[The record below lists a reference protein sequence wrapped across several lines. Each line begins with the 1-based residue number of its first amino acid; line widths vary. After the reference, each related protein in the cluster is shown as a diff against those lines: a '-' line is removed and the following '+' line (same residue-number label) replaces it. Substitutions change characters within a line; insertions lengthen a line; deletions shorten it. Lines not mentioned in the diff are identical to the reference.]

1 MMSIVQLPGTTLTPE
16 TLLHQL
22 LENKNNLKAVIIVQL
37 DNEDSVNVSWSN
49 MRADS
54 MAYMMKIAE
63 METDRVIY
71 N

>member
-1 MMSIVQLPGTTLTPE
+1 MMSIVQLPGTNLTPE

-37 DNEDSVNVSWSN
+37 DNEGSVNVSWSN
-49 MRADS
+49 MKTDS
-54 MAYMMKIAE
+54 MTYMMKIAE